1 MNSVLLL
8 LTQKSFGVTIF
19 FIGPSVENCG
29 LERWILDMKEKF
41 MRFMSGRYGTDDFS
55 KFLLIAAVVCMVAN
69 LFVRNG
75 LLNTLAL
82 LLLIY
87 VYFRMF
93 SKNIQKRYGEN
104 AKYLELK
111 NKFFSVFQ
119 KEKRTAEDRKTHH
132 IYHCPNC
139 KQKIR
144 VPKGKGKICITCPKC
159 KTEFTKKS

>member
-1 MNSVLLL
+1 
-8 LTQKSFGVTIF
+8 
-19 FIGPSVENCG
+19 
-29 LERWILDMKEKF
+29 MKEKF
-41 MRFMSGRYGTDDFS
+41 MRFMSGRYGTDEFS
-55 KFLLIAAVVCMVAN
+55 KFLQIAAVVCMVLN

-75 LLNTLAL
+75 ILNTAVL
-82 LLLIY
+82 LLLVY

-104 AKYLELK
+104 IKYLELK
-111 NKFFSVFQ
+111 DKFFSVFR
-119 KEKRTAEDRKTHH
+119 KEKNMAEDRKTNH
-132 IYHCPNC
+132 IYKCPNC